1 MESPAGAALV
11 AKPPHDR
18 HAFLKQLHRAVPVA
32 AQPREPPEAEQRV
45 RALVV
50 AASGLAQ
57 REALGQ
63 PPLDLVVGDAD
74 VE

>member
-1 MESPAGAALV
+1 
-11 AKPPHDR
+11 
-18 HAFLKQLHRAVPVA
+18 
-32 AQPREPPEAEQRV
+32 V

-57 REALGQ
+57 RETLGQ